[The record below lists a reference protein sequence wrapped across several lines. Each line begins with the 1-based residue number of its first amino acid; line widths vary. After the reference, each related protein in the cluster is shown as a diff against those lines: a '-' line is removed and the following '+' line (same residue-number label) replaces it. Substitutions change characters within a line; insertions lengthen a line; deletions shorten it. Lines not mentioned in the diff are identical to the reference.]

1 MKSLKQVPNEFDT
14 KLELLKITYNIYH
27 REFTIEKGIHSS
39 GFFMFIGVDVH
50 ISNYIPRVLNQ
61 CT

>member
-39 GFFMFIGVDVH
+39 GFLCSSGLMFIFQIIFLGF
-50 ISNYIPRVLNQ
+50 
-61 CT
+61 